1 MKALFEGLSEILEVD
16 QELITLD
23 YELGNMWD
31 SLAIVSTIALV
42 DETHSVF
49 LDGDNLEKCKTVKDI
64 LVLAEKK

>member
-42 DETHSVF
+42 DETHGVF